1 VQLRLKLVLLSAVP
15 IMVALALM
23 GATMQQQTLALAQEE
38 QALVRAAF
46 VQSKEAELQ
55 HYVELAR
62 NTLVRIAEGP
72 GDVGARKE
80 AALATLMRMQYGQN
94 GYFFAY
100 DQHGKLLMDPKSLPM
115 QGVDFCDPD
124 DPVGADSAH
133 RILSTARRGGG
144 VVRYSWNKPSSQ
156 SVVPKLGYV
165 LTIPGWDWV
174 IGTGLY
180 LDDVQAALQ
189 AIETSA
195 RANIE
200 ATRKRLYGIAALCVV
215 LIGLGGLALN
225 LKDHR
230 VSSDKL
236 RRLARRVVHSQ
247 EEERVR
253 VARELHDGVVQV
265 LASSKFLLET
275 VQLQLADPA
284 AGVAAAP
291 RHALDQGLARLG
303 GALVEIRRVSH
314 GLRPALLDDLGL
326 APALALLVEQM
337 NGQGGCDIR
346 FLCDRTP
353 EALPLEHGTALF
365 RIAQEALQNAA
376 THAHATRVELMLCA
390 APGSVGLVVVDN
402 GGGFDTQRI
411 FSDGKRG
418 IGLRNMRE
426 RAAGLGGTLTITSS
440 RTGTRIQATLPVPAA
455 STESAVHTEHTPPAA
470 RTGAAA
476 EPRGTRPA
484 HALHFRPFEP
494 TP

>member
-1 VQLRLKLVLLSAVP
+1 
-15 IMVALALM
+15 
-23 GATMQQQTLALAQEE
+23 
-38 QALVRAAF
+38 
-46 VQSKEAELQ
+46 
-55 HYVELAR
+55 
-62 NTLVRIAEGP
+62 
-72 GDVGARKE
+72 
-80 AALATLMRMQYGQN
+80 
-94 GYFFAY
+94 
-100 DQHGKLLMDPKSLPM
+100 
-115 QGVDFCDPD
+115 
-124 DPVGADSAH
+124 
-133 RILSTARRGGG
+133 
-144 VVRYSWNKPSSQ
+144 
-156 SVVPKLGYV
+156 V

-346 FLCDRTP
+346 FVCDRTP

-376 THAHATRVELMLCA
+376 THAHATRVELMLRA

-402 GGGFDTQRI
+402 GSGFDTQRI

-455 STESAVHTEHTPPAA
+455 STAPAVHTEHAPPAA

>member
-1 VQLRLKLVLLSAVP
+1 MQLRFKLVLLSALP
-15 IMVALALM
+15 IVVALVLM
-23 GATMQQQTLALAQEE
+23 ATTMQQQTLKLAHEE
-38 QALVRAAF
+38 QALVQAAF
-46 VQSKEAELQ
+46 MHSKEAELR
-55 HYVELAR
+55 HYVELAHS
-62 NTLVRIAEGP
+62 TVLRIAEQPGEVGP
-72 GDVGARKE
+72 RKE
-80 AALATLMRMQYGQN
+80 QALATLIRMQYGQN

-124 DPVGADSAH
+124 DPVGADSAN

-144 VVRYSWNKPSSQ
+144 VVRYNWHKPSSQ

-165 LTIPGWDWV
+165 MTIPGWDWV
-174 IGTGLY
+174 IGTGIY
-180 LDDVQAALQ
+180 LDDVQGALQ
-189 AIETSA
+189 AIEASA

-247 EEERVR
+247 EEERLR

-275 VQLQLADPA
+275 AQLQLADPA
-284 AGVAAAP
+284 VTVAAAP
-291 RHALDQGLARLG
+291 RQALDQGLLRLG

-337 NGQGGCDIR
+337 NEQSGGGIR
-346 FLCDRTP
+346 FECEEAP
-353 EALPLEHGTALF
+353 VALPLEHGTALF
-365 RIAQEALQNAA
+365 RIAQEALHNVR
-376 THAHATRVELMLCA
+376 THAQASEVI
-390 APGSVGLVVVDN
+390 VVLHGDRDAVNLQVLDN
-402 GGGFDTQRI
+402 GKGFDTQRV
-411 FSDGKRG
+411 FADGKRG

-426 RAAGLGGTLTITSS
+426 RAAGLGGQLTITSG
-440 RTGTRIQATLPVPAA
+440 RGGTRIYASLPLPASEPVRASAAPARRVQADLSFNLRPLDPVP
-455 STESAVHTEHTPPAA
+455 
-470 RTGAAA
+470 
-476 EPRGTRPA
+476 
-484 HALHFRPFEP
+484 
-494 TP
+494 

>member
-1 VQLRLKLVLLSAVP
+1 MHLRFKLVLLSAVP
-15 IMVALALM
+15 IVVALLLM
-23 GATMQQQTLALAQEE
+23 DATMQQQTLNLVREE
-38 QALVRAAF
+38 QALVKSALL
-46 VQSKEAELQ
+46 QSKEAELQ

-62 NTLVRIAEGP
+62 NTILRIAEGP
-72 GDVGARKE
+72 GEVGQRKE
-80 AALATLMRMQYGQN
+80 AALATLMRMQYGEN

-133 RILSTARRGGG
+133 RILSTARKGGG
-144 VVRYSWNKPSSQ
+144 VVRYSWQKPSSQ
-156 SVVPKLGYV
+156 SVAPKLGYV

-174 IGTGLY
+174 IGTGIY
-180 LDDVQAALQ
+180 LDDVQGALQ
-189 AIETSA
+189 AIETGA

-200 ATRKRLYGIAALCVV
+200 ATRKRVYGIAALCVV

-230 VSSDKL
+230 VSTDKL

-275 VQLQLADPA
+275 AQLQLADPA
-284 AGVAAAP
+284 SGAGPAP
-291 RHALDQGLARLG
+291 RRALDQGLERLG

-326 APALALLVEQM
+326 GPALALLVRQVS
-337 NGQGGCDIR
+337 GQGLFDLRLSGQET
-346 FLCDRTP
+346 LPHLP
-353 EALPLEHGTALF
+353 EDHGTALF
-365 RIAQEALQNAA
+365 RIAQEALQNVCA
-376 THAHATRVELMLCA
+376 HAHASHVELLLRGGRRGA
-390 APGSVGLVVVDN
+390 SLTIVDD
-402 GGGFDTQRI
+402 GIGFDTRRV
-411 FSDGKRG
+411 FRDGERG

-426 RAAGLGGTLTITSS
+426 RAESLGGSLVIRSGAA
-440 RTGTRIQATLPVPAA
+440 GTRIEAHLPLPVP
-455 STESAVHTEHTPPAA
+455 SAGPAA
-470 RTGAAA
+470 PREAAA
-476 EPRGTRPA
+476 PGVPRGLP
-484 HALHFRPFEP
+484 LNLSPLDP

>member
-1 VQLRLKLVLLSAVP
+1 MQLRLKLVLLSAVP
-15 IMVALALM
+15 IVVALALM
-23 GATMQQQTLALAQEE
+23 GATMQHQTLKLAREE
-38 QALVRAAF
+38 QALVQAAF
-46 VQSKEAELQ
+46 VQSKEAELR

-62 NTLVRIAEGP
+62 NTLVRIVESP
-72 GDVGARKE
+72 GDVGPRKE
-80 AALATLMRMQYGQN
+80 AALATLMHMQYGQN

-133 RILSTARRGGG
+133 RILATARSGGG
-144 VVRYSWNKPSSQ
+144 VVRYSWHKPSSQ

-165 LTIPGWDWV
+165 MTIPGWDWV
-174 IGTGLY
+174 IGTGIY
-180 LDDVQAALQ
+180 LDDVQSALQ
-189 AIETSA
+189 AIEASA

-200 ATRKRLYGIAALCVV
+200 ATRKRLYAIAALCVV
-215 LIGLGGLALN
+215 LIGLGGLVLN

-236 RRLARRVVHSQ
+236 RRLARRIVHSQ

-253 VARELHDGVVQV
+253 VSRELHDGVVQV

-275 VQLQLADPA
+275 AQLQLAEPA

-291 RHALDQGLARLG
+291 RQALDQGLARLG
-303 GALVEIRRVSH
+303 GALLEIRRVSH

-337 NGQGGCDIR
+337 QAPGHCAIR
-346 FLCDRTP
+346 FTCEHAP
-353 EALPLEHGTALF
+353 EALPLEHGTALY
-365 RIAQEALQNAA
+365 RITQEALQNVC
-376 THAHATRVELMLCA
+376 THAQASQVDVVLRGTRASVEL
-390 APGSVGLVVVDN
+390 LVLDN
-402 GGGFDTQRI
+402 GTGFDTQRV
-411 FSDGKRG
+411 FADGQAG

-426 RAAGLGGTLTITSS
+426 RAAGLGGTLTIASS
-440 RTGTRIQATLPVPAA
+440 RAGTRIHATLPLPHVQPGASPTPAPAQVPRRR
-455 STESAVHTEHTPPAA
+455 P
-470 RTGAAA
+470 
-476 EPRGTRPA
+476 TRP
-484 HALHFRPFEP
+484 LNLRPLDP

>member
-1 VQLRLKLVLLSAVP
+1 MQLRLKLVLLSAVP
-15 IMVALALM
+15 IVVALVLM
-23 GATMQQQTLALAQEE
+23 GATMQRQTLKLAHEE
-38 QALVRAAF
+38 QALVQAAF
-46 VQSKEAELQ
+46 MHSKEAELQ

-62 NTLVRIAEGP
+62 STVLRIAEQP
-72 GDVGARKE
+72 GEVGAHKE
-80 AALATLMRMQYGQN
+80 QALATLMRMQYGDN

-100 DQHGKLLMDPKSLPM
+100 DQHGKLLIDPKSLPM

-124 DPVGADSAH
+124 DPAGADSAN
-133 RILSTARRGGG
+133 RILSTARKGGG
-144 VVRYSWNKPSSQ
+144 VVRYSWHKPSSQ
-156 SVVPKLGYV
+156 EVVPKLGYV

-174 IGTGLY
+174 IGTGIY
-180 LDDVQAALQ
+180 LDDVQGALQ
-189 AIETSA
+189 AIEAGA

-247 EEERVR
+247 EEERLR

-275 VQLQLADPA
+275 AQLQLADPA
-284 AGVAAAP
+284 IGVATAP
-291 RHALDQGLARLG
+291 RQALDQGLARLG

-337 NGQGGCDIR
+337 NEHSAGCIR
-346 FLCDRTP
+346 FACEGAP
-353 EALPLEHGTALF
+353 GVLPLEHGTALF
-365 RIAQEALQNAA
+365 RIAQEALQNVR
-376 THAHATRVELMLCA
+376 THAQASEVAVVLRSDSGTVSL
-390 APGSVGLVVVDN
+390 LVIDN
-402 GGGFDTQRI
+402 GSGFDTQRV
-411 FSDGKRG
+411 FADGKRG

-426 RAAGLGGTLTITSS
+426 RAAGLDGTLTITSG
-440 RTGTRIQATLPVPAA
+440 RTGTRIHAILPLPAA
-455 STESAVHTEHTPPAA
+455 GPVRAQVSPTRRP
-470 RTGAAA
+470 RFGA
-476 EPRGTRPA
+476 PMNLRP
-484 HALHFRPFEP
+484 LDP

>member
-1 VQLRLKLVLLSAVP
+1 MQLRLKLVLLSAVP
-15 IMVALALM
+15 IVVALALM
-23 GATMQQQTLALAQEE
+23 GATMQQQTLTLAREE
-38 QALVRAAF
+38 RALVQAAF
-46 VQSKEAELQ
+46 VHSKEAELQ

-62 NTLVRIAEGP
+62 NTLMRIAEAPGP
-72 GDVGARKE
+72 VGARKE
-80 AALATLMRMQYGQN
+80 EALATLMRMQYGSN

-124 DPVGADSAH
+124 DPVGADSAQ
-133 RILSTARRGGG
+133 RILATARRGGG

-156 SVVPKLGYV
+156 AVVPKLGYV
-165 LTIPGWDWV
+165 LMIPGWDWV
-174 IGTGLY
+174 IGTGIY
-180 LDDVQAALQ
+180 LDDVQGALQ
-189 AIETSA
+189 AIEAGA

-275 VQLQLADPA
+275 AQLQLADPA
-284 AGVAAAP
+284 AASAAAP
-291 RHALDQGLARLG
+291 RQALDQGIARLG
-303 GALVEIRRVSH
+303 GALLEIRRVSH

-337 NGQGGCDIR
+337 NEQGGCDIHL
-346 FLCDRTP
+346 LCEHP
-353 EALPLEHGTALF
+353 PAALPLEHGTALF
-365 RIAQEALQNAA
+365 RIAQEALHNVR
-376 THAHATRVELMLCA
+376 THADATQVDVVLRGARARVEL
-390 APGSVGLVVVDN
+390 LVIDN
-402 GGGFDTQRI
+402 GGGFDTQRV
-411 FSDGKRG
+411 FADGKRG

-426 RAAGLGGTLTITSS
+426 RAAGLGGTLAIVSG
-440 RTGTRIQATLPVPAA
+440 REGTRIHASLPLPAGD
-455 STESAVHTEHTPPAA
+455 TEPLAGTARAPRAQHAA
-470 RTGAAA
+470 H
-476 EPRGTRPA
+476 PLNLRPT
-484 HALHFRPFEP
+484 EP

>member
-1 VQLRLKLVLLSAVP
+1 MQLRVKLVLLSAVP
-15 IMVALALM
+15 IVVALVLM
-23 GATMQQQTLALAQEE
+23 AATMQQQTLKLAHEE
-38 QALVRAAF
+38 QAVVRAAF
-46 VQSKEAELQ
+46 VHSKESELR

-72 GDVGARKE
+72 GEVGRRKE
-80 AALATLMRMQYGQN
+80 EALATLVRMQYGQN

-133 RILSTARRGGG
+133 RILSTARNGGG
-144 VVRYSWNKPSSQ
+144 VVRYSWQKPSSQ

-174 IGTGLY
+174 IGTGIY
-180 LDDVQAALQ
+180 LDDVQGALQ

-200 ATRKRLYGIAALCVV
+200 ATRRRLYGIAALCVV

-275 VQLQLADPA
+275 AQFQLADPA
-284 AGVAAAP
+284 AGVALAP
-291 RHALDQGLARLG
+291 RQALDQGIARLG

-314 GLRPALLDDLGL
+314 GLRPALLDDLGV
-326 APALALLVEQM
+326 AAALALLAEQM
-337 NGQGGCDIR
+337 NEHSGCDIR
-346 FLCDRTP
+346 FVCENAPAT
-353 EALPLEHGTALF
+353 LPLEHGTVLF
-365 RIAQEALQNAA
+365 RIAQEALQNVR
-376 THAHATRVELMLCA
+376 THAHATQVELTLRG
-390 APGSVGLVVVDN
+390 APDGVHLQVVDN
-402 GGGFDTQRI
+402 GTGFDTQRV
-411 FSDGKRG
+411 FADGKRG

-426 RAAGLGGTLTITSS
+426 RAAALGGSLSIASG
-440 RTGTRIQATLPVPAA
+440 RGGTRIHATLPLP
-455 STESAVHTEHTPPAA
+455 SPLSAPLPAA
-470 RTGAAA
+470 RPEA
-476 EPRGTRPA
+476 PRARWPC
-484 HALHFRPFEP
+484 P
-494 TP
+494 

>member
-1 VQLRLKLVLLSAVP
+1 MQLRLKLVLLSAVP
-15 IMVALALM
+15 IVVALVLM
-23 GATMQQQTLALAQEE
+23 GATMQRQTLKLAHEE
-38 QALVRAAF
+38 QALVKAAF
-46 VQSKEAELQ
+46 MQSKEAELQ

-62 NTLVRIAEGP
+62 NTVLRIAEQPGEVGP
-72 GDVGARKE
+72 RKE
-80 AALATLMRMQYGQN
+80 QALATLMRMQYGDN

-124 DPVGADSAH
+124 DPLDADSAN
-133 RILSTARRGGG
+133 RILSTARKGGG
-144 VVRYSWNKPSSQ
+144 VVRYSWHKPSSQ
-156 SVVPKLGYV
+156 AIVPKLGYV

-174 IGTGLY
+174 IGTGIY
-180 LDDVQAALQ
+180 LDDVHDALQ
-189 AIETSA
+189 AIEVGA

-247 EEERVR
+247 EEERLR

-275 VQLQLADPA
+275 AQLQLADPA
-284 AGVAAAP
+284 LGAAAAP

-337 NGQGGCDIR
+337 NEHSGGCIR
-346 FLCDRTP
+346 FECQEAP
-353 EALPLEHGTALF
+353 AALPLEHGTALF
-365 RIAQEALQNAA
+365 RIAQEALHNVRM
-376 THAHATRVELMLCA
+376 HAQASEVAVVLRGERGMVSLL
-390 APGSVGLVVVDN
+390 VVDN
-402 GGGFDTQRI
+402 GSGFDTHRV
-411 FSDGKRG
+411 FADGKRG

-426 RAAGLGGTLTITSS
+426 RAAGLGGTMTIASD
-440 RTGTRIQATLPVPAA
+440 RAGTRIRASLPLP
-455 STESAVHTEHTPPAA
+455 
-470 RTGAAA
+470 AA
-476 EPRGTRPA
+476 EPTRA
-484 HALHFRPFEP
+484 HAAAPTRRPRPGVSLHLRPLDP
-494 TP
+494 AP